1 MELLFITLGGV
12 ILGLGARYA
21 LPNRDRHGVVL
32 IPAIGAAVS
41 AVVWVGLTWL
51 GWAWDG
57 GWIWAVTL
65 VVTAVVV
72 VLADLIVGR
81 TRKQHDQRRLEAL
94 LSRNIPVAG

>member
-1 MELLFITLGGV
+1 MELLFITLGGI
-12 ILGLGARYA
+12 ILGLLARYL

-57 GWIWAVTL
+57 GWIWVVSL

-72 VLADLIVGR
+72 VAADILIGR
-81 TRKQHDQRRLEAL
+81 TRKTHDAERLQLL
-94 LSRNIPVAG
+94 LSRRAA